1 MSHPDFDLRNPNRVR
16 ALVGAFGGN
25 QVRFHDG
32 SGAGYRLYAD
42 VIIKLDPANA
52 QIAARM
58 VSPLG
63 QWRRFDAARQGLMQ
77 AELRRI
83 LALPGLSRNTFE
95 MASKSLA

>member
-1 MSHPDFDLRNPNRVR
+1 M
-16 ALVGAFGGN
+16 
-25 QVRFHDG
+25 
-32 SGAGYRLYAD
+32 
-42 VIIKLDPANA
+42 IIQLDPANG

-63 QWRRFDAARQGLMQ
+63 QWRRVDPARQALMQ

-83 LALPGLSRNTFE
+83 LALPGLTTNTFE